1 MKGIKHNVDLPV
13 QHVNEDVKKKT
24 QKLQGQFL
32 CTLGVQYN
40 KKKSK
45 SWFVDLFEKMQMKG
59 ENLIQSFIF
68 FSFPSRK
75 QKKTA
80 TKNLSTTS
88 RVIGGGGHG
97 AIPFCDL
104 FYFEK
109 QLCEYLLTPRIVPQ
123 ISVWVPRHQGHRGRV
138 KQKRCKKICVWM
150 NILKKGENVV
160 HHEDHI
166 VIPGRKIERCN
177 IGCLRP
183 SRSRRWPDKPSLD
196 VQFPPRHVFGV
207 RALQRCFQ
215 SSAAKYAVLL
225 VGGCQW
231 DPSCHQSGGNCKKT
245 VTKKCRKL
253 WNCRTLWKYW
263 CPECTHFCWRDLELT
278 CLRPS
283 NIKRKA
289 QWLSLEGGKLANHR
303 ASQLLFT

>member
-1 MKGIKHNVDLPV
+1 MHFGGPV
-13 QHVNEDVKKKT
+13 Q
-24 QKLQGQFL
+24 
-32 CTLGVQYN
+32 
-40 KKKSK
+40 
-45 SWFVDLFEKMQMKG
+45 
-59 ENLIQSFIF
+59 
-68 FSFPSRK
+68 
-75 QKKTA
+75 QKKIKIMICGLVRKNA
-80 TKNLSTTS
+80 DERWKFDSKLYFFFISQQKTKKNCHKKLANNLK
-88 RVIGGGGHG
+88 GDWWGGGHG

-278 CLRPS
+278 CLGPS